1 MKKLTQERLK
11 ELLHYDSETGIFTWI
26 ANRGNSI
33 KIGNIAGSKNNQG
46 YILITI
52 DQKQYKAHRLAWL
65 YVYGYLP
72 ENGIDHIDNSKT
84 NRHHNWISNLREVS
98 NKCNIRNTGNSINNT
113 SGIKGIGWCKRD
125 KMWYARIKIDG
136 KLKHVGCSK
145 ELHEAVCFRLAAEQC
160 LNWEGCD
167 SNSPAFQY
175 VKKHINQKAK

>member
-46 YILITI
+46 
-52 DQKQYKAHRLAWL
+52 
-65 YVYGYLP
+65 
-72 ENGIDHIDNSKT
+72 
-84 NRHHNWISNLREVS
+84 
-98 NKCNIRNTGNSINNT
+98 
-113 SGIKGIGWCKRD
+113 
-125 KMWYARIKIDG
+125 
-136 KLKHVGCSK
+136 
-145 ELHEAVCFRLAAEQC
+145 
-160 LNWEGCD
+160 CD